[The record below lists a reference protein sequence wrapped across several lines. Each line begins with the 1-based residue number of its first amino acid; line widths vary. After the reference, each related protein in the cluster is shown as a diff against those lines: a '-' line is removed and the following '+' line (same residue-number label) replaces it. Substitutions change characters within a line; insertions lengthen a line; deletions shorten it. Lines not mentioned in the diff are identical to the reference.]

1 MIKFGTDGW
10 RAIMADEFTFSG
22 VRKVAAAI
30 ACHVNAHGGAQ
41 RGIVVG
47 YDTRFLSDRFA
58 DAATTVLMSKGIRVL
73 RTVRDTPT
81 PVVAYAV
88 RDTGAFGAIMITAS
102 HNPPEY
108 NGIKF
113 IPEYA
118 GPASPEITAEIE
130 GFLSDVE

>member
-1 MIKFGTDGW
+1 MVIKFGTDGW

-58 DAATTVLMSKGIRVL
+58 DAATTVL
-73 RTVRDTPT
+73 
-81 PVVAYAV
+81 
-88 RDTGAFGAIMITAS
+88 
-102 HNPPEY
+102 
-108 NGIKF
+108 
-113 IPEYA
+113 
-118 GPASPEITAEIE
+118 
-130 GFLSDVE
+130 